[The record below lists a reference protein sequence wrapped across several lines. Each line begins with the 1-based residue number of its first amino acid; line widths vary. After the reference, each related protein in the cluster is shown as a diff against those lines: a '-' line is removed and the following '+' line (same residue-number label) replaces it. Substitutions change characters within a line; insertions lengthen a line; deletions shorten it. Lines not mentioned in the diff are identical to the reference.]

1 MSASLEVTMPE
12 SASEAVRVFDENPGV
27 TVIAGATIVLP
38 ELTAEQRR
46 AGPVMLLSA
55 AGMDHVS
62 CSGGVWRIGA
72 TATLEALAKT
82 PDPLSSAAATVGDP
96 EVRRKATIGGN
107 LCAPP
112 DPAAPRGDL
121 QGPLV
126 ALGARI
132 RWSANGSEHV
142 AGVEEFLASSAANRL
157 VLEIEFPTPRGGAF
171 AALQRPHSHGYTALA
186 VACADFGGEHRFA
199 VTGLAP
205 TALRLRSA
213 DDPTPIGGSPITPL
227 HDALA
232 SSWYRQ
238 EMVPVL
244 VHRCIAQLGGGA

>member
-1 MSASLEVTMPE
+1 MPE
-12 SASEAVRVFDENPGV
+12 SAAEAVRAFDEDPAV

-38 ELTAEQRR
+38 ELYAGQRR
-46 AGPVMLLSA
+46 AGRAMLLSA
-55 AGMDHVS
+55 AGMDQVT

-72 TATLEALAKT
+72 TATLQALAQT
-82 PDPLSSAAATVGDP
+82 PDPLSTAAANVGDP
-96 EVRRKATIGGN
+96 ELRRQATIGGN

-112 DPAAPRGDL
+112 GRAAPRGDL

-132 RWSANGSEHV
+132 RWSANGAEHV
-142 AGVEEFLASSAANRL
+142 DGVEEFLASSAANRL
-157 VLEIEFPTPRGGAF
+157 VLEIEFPTPRAGAF

-186 VACADFGGEHRFA
+186 VSCADFGGEPRLA
-199 VTGLAP
+199 VTGLAT

-213 DDPTPIGGSPITPL
+213 EDPSPIGVSPITPL

-238 EMVPVL
+238 EMMPVL
-244 VHRCIAQLGGGA
+244 VRRCLVQLGGEP

>member
-1 MSASLEVTMPE
+1 MPE
-12 SASEAVRVFDENPGV
+12 SAAEAVRAFGENPDV

-38 ELTAEQRR
+38 ELHGGQRR
-46 AGPVMLLSA
+46 TGPVLLLSA
-55 AGMDHVS
+55 AGMDHVT
-62 CSGGVWRIGA
+62 CSSGVWRIGA
-72 TATLEALAKT
+72 TATLQALAQT
-82 PDPLSSAAATVGDP
+82 PDPLSSAAANVGDP
-96 EVRRKATIGGN
+96 ELRRQATIGGN

-112 DPAAPRGDL
+112 GAAAPRGDL

-126 ALGARI
+126 ALGARV
-132 RWSANGSEHV
+132 RWSTNGSEHV
-142 AGVEEFLASSAANRL
+142 DGVEEFLASSAANRL
-157 VLEIEFPTPRGGAF
+157 VLEIEFPTPRAGAF
-171 AALQRPHSHGYTALA
+171 AALRRPHSHGYTALA
-186 VACADFGGEHRFA
+186 VSCAGFGGEPRLA

-213 DDPTPIGGSPITPL
+213 EEPSPIGVSATARL

-244 VHRCIAQLGGGA
+244 VRRCLAQLGGEP